1 MKFFKQFK
9 TNTIAGILIIIP
21 AATTLYLV
29 VTLFTWID
37 SMIPEI
43 IKRFVPDFEA
53 DWAVGLGFIIV
64 ISSAY
69 FIGLSAKNYIGKMII
84 DTGNSILASIPLLN
98 KVYMGIQQIIDS
110 VGGKQKN
117 IFEEAVLI
125 EYPKENSYCIG
136 FVTANTTGEIPEI
149 LDKEMVSIFVPTTPN
164 PTSGFLLFLPRADVM
179 PLNMSVET
187 AIKTVMSAGVMNTDQ
202 IKETN
207 HLYKIQKKLSIG
219 NWFKNKKRK
228 KKQGKIPQDEIST
241 VIENTTEI
249 PNKSDQ

>member
-21 AATTLYLV
+21 AATTIYLV
-29 VTLFTWID
+29 VTMFTWID
-37 SMIPEI
+37 SMIPKI
-43 IKRFVPDFEA
+43 IKGFIPDFET

-64 ISSAY
+64 MSSAY
-69 FIGLSAKNYIGKMII
+69 FIGLSAKNYFGKMII

-136 FVTANTTGEIPEI
+136 FVTAETSGEIPEM
-149 LDKEMVSIFVPTTPN
+149 LNKEMVSVFVPTTPN
-164 PTSGFLLFLPRADVM
+164 PTSGFLLFLPKEEVK
-179 PLNMSVET
+179 PLNMNVET
-187 AIKTVMSAGVMNTDQ
+187 AIKTVMSAGVMNADQ

-207 HLYKIQKKLSIG
+207 HLYDLPKKLSIA
-219 NWFKNKKRK
+219 NWIKNKKQKRK
-228 KKQGKIPQDEIST
+228 DKAEKKLVQKEEVVSEGKSEL
-241 VIENTTEI
+241 
-249 PNKSDQ
+249 